1 MSSERVPEAIRR
13 IVGARAGDYCEYCRC
28 FGQFATE
35 SFTVEHIKP
44 RQAGGETTLENLAW
58 SCFGCNSHKHTKT
71 QAIDPQT
78 NQKEPLYNPRQQVWT
93 EHFCWSSDFTQI
105 IGKTP
110 CGRAT
115 VEALRLN
122 RAGVV
127 NLRRLLSMAGLHPPE
142 ELDKEGESLNPFK

>member
-1 MSSERVPEAIRR
+1 MPSERVPNAIRR
-13 IVGARAGDYCEYCRC
+13 IVAARARNYCEYCRC
-28 FGQFATE
+28 PGQFATE
-35 SFTVEHIKP
+35 SFTVEHTKP

-71 QAIDPQT
+71 HGTDLETGQQ
-78 NQKEPLYNPRQQVWT
+78 EPLYNPRQQSWN
-93 EHFCWSSDFTQI
+93 EHFSWSNDFTQV

-110 CGRAT
+110 CGRTT

-127 NLRRLLSMAGLHPPE
+127 NLRRLLVMARLHPPE
-142 ELDKEGESLNPFK
+142 ELENGE